1 MPNALLHKLD
11 MPPRDSK
18 GFLWADYVELRCLT
32 SQDGLYGEGHV
43 VDLETEAEELMVDVE
58 ADIEEFLVGD
68 EADEQGGEDN
78 AIFRNNES
86 VARKWADIGSRLNSR
101 MLSMQGY
108 WPFEFREGIL
118 YRQYDSA
125 NPKHVLY
132 VALLIASALRYCN
145 KKRQGEVA
153 ASLEEIGYH
162 IFRAIMPA
170 GWEVRPFGAHQNIAN
185 GFEGTL
191 AQKLASLGEH
201 IFPTFIKPA
210 DQFDDRN
217 TGDGGLDVVAWHPL
231 GDAVRGH
238 IPVVFAQCGCSP
250 GDWEHKQFEATP
262 VSMELKISPQHPASS
277 FYIMP
282 HDMRNLT
289 GGWERGE
296 HLGRVILLDR
306 LRIIK
311 LVEQYELPGAF
322 PNWPF
327 VQEASELRMVI

>member
-1 MPNALLHKLD
+1 MHEELLHTLD
-11 MPPRDSK
+11 VPPRETK

-43 VDLETEAEELMVDVE
+43 VDLETESEELMVDVDL
-58 ADIEEFLVGD
+58 DIEEFVSAED
-68 EADEQGGEDN
+68 GGEKGSEDN
-78 AIFRNNES
+78 VFFRNNES
-86 VARKWADIGSRLNSR
+86 VARKWADICSRLNSR
-101 MLSMQGY
+101 MISMDGY

-118 YRQYDSA
+118 YRAFDSG
-125 NPKHVLY
+125 NSKHVLY

-162 IFRAIMPA
+162 IFRAIMPK

-191 AQKLASLGEH
+191 AQKLASLGAQ
-201 IFPTFIKPA
+201 IYPTYLKPA
-210 DQFDDRN
+210 DEFDDRN

-231 GDAVRGH
+231 GDASRGH

-250 GDWEHKQFEATP
+250 GDWEHKQFESTP
-262 VSMELKISPQHPASS
+262 VNMELKILPQHPASS

-282 HDMRNLT
+282 HDMRSLT
-289 GGWERGE
+289 GGWERGD

-311 LVEQYELPGAF
+311 LAEQYELPDTF
-322 PNWPF
+322 PGWPF
-327 VQEASELRMVI
+327 VKEASEMRLVI